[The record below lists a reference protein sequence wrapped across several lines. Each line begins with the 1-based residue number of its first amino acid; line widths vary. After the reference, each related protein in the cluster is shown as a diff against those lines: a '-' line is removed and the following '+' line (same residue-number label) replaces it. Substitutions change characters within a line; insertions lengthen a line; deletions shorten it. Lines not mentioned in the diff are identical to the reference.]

1 MDDTV
6 WYMYFDVQM
15 FVHVSG

>member
-15 FVHVSG
+15 FVHVSV